1 MIEFIWPWAIT
12 LLPLPLLTRFL
23 LPAKN
28 TLQDAALYVPFLND
42 FDVVTHSQ
50 PAINKNVLIITT
62 TTLAWCLLILATMRP
77 QWLGEPVALPVSG
90 RDLMM
95 AVDLSGSM
103 QVEDFKIN
111 GRTVNRLQATKYVA
125 SEFIKQRKGDRLGL
139 ILFGEQ
145 AYLQTPLTF
154 DRKTVNT
161 LLQEAQI
168 GLAGKATAIGD
179 AIGLA
184 IKRLIA
190 TNKQNTLHENNQPES
205 KVLIL
210 LTDGA
215 NTAGEITP
223 LKAAEL
229 AAQNGLKI
237 YTIGIGADEMVRYS
251 FFGTQRIN
259 PSADLDEKTLTAIA
273 EQTGGKYFRARDTQQ
288 LAQIYELLN
297 KLEPTEKDQQ
307 HFRPV
312 SALYVWPLTAAFIIA
327 ILISLTK
334 LTAGLSLASLIK
346 NMRQPINPRYKNK
359 EQYK

>member
-1 MIEFIWPWAIT
+1 MIQFIWPWAAIF
-12 LLPLPLLTRFL
+12 LPLPFLIRFL

-28 TLQDAALYVPFLND
+28 NLQDAALHIPFIND
-42 FDVVTHSQ
+42 FNQ
-50 PAINKNVLIITT
+50 TT
-62 TTLAWCLLILATMRP
+62 NQNESIKKGTFIMLLTSIAWCLLVLSAMRP
-77 QWLGEPVALPVSG
+77 QWLGDSIELPISG

-103 QVEDFKIN
+103 QVEDFKIK
-111 GRTVNRLQATKYVA
+111 GQTVDRLQATKYVA
-125 SEFIKQRKGDRLGL
+125 SKFIQQRTGDRLGL

-154 DRKTVNT
+154 DRKTVNI

-184 IKRLIA
+184 LKRLITA
-190 TNKQNTLHENNQPES
+190 REKQQKQGNQQQS
-205 KVLIL
+205 QSQVLIL

-229 AAQNGLKI
+229 AAKNDLKI
-237 YTIGIGADEMVRYS
+237 YTIGIGADVMYRRS

-273 EQTGGKYFRARDTQQ
+273 EQTGGKYFRARDTEQ
-288 LAQIYELLN
+288 LSQIYSLLN
-297 KLEPTEKDQQ
+297 KLEPTEKDVQ
-307 HFRPV
+307 HFRPI
-312 SALYVWPLTAAFIIA
+312 SALYFWPLAVALLIAF
-327 ILISLTK
+327 LISIINLAPQFYNIR
-334 LTAGLSLASLIK
+334 LLSAVK
-346 NMRQPINPRYKNK
+346 KVRH
-359 EQYK
+359 